1 MDKVRIGI
9 VGANIFLKDNHF
21 LLLAQKDQNF

>member
-9 VGANIFLKDNHF
+9 VGANIFFKDNYF
-21 LLLAQKDQNF
+21 LLLAQKDKNF